1 MLRKTIFAIA
11 AVATLTATA
20 LVPTTASA
28 KNFKGGWGHHHHGW
42 GIGGLVIGSAAVAS
56 SCYQYG
62 WYRGVYTRYW
72 VCD

>member
-1 MLRKTIFAIA
+1 MFRKTIFAIA
-11 AVATLTATA
+11 AVATIAATSLA
-20 LVPTTASA
+20 STTADA
-28 KNFKGGWGHHHHGW
+28 KPFKGGFGHRGW
-42 GIGGLVIGSAAVAS
+42 GIGAAVLLGSAAVAT

>member
-1 MLRKTIFAIA
+1 MFRKTIFAIA

-28 KNFKGGWGHHHHGW
+28 KNFKGGWGHHHGW
-42 GIGGLVIGSAAVAS
+42 GIGGLVVGGAAVA

>member
-1 MLRKTIFAIA
+1 MFRKTIFAIA

-28 KNFKGGWGHHHHGW
+28 KPFKHWGHHGW
-42 GIGGLVIGSAAVAS
+42 GIGAVVLGSAIVAS

-62 WYRGVYTRYW
+62 WYRGEYRRYW

>member
-28 KNFKGGWGHHHHGW
+28 KNFKGGHHHHGW

-72 VCD
+72 ACD

>member
-1 MLRKTIFAIA
+1 MFRKTIFAIA
-11 AVATLTATA
+11 AVATNAATSLA
-20 LVPTTASA
+20 ATTSA
-28 KNFKGGWGHHHHGW
+28 DAHWKGGHHRGW
-42 GIGGLVIGSAAVAS
+42 GIGGVFIGSAAVA

>member
-28 KNFKGGWGHHHHGW
+28 KNFKGGHHHRW
-42 GIGGLVIGSAAVAS
+42 GIGGLVIGGAAVA

-62 WYRGVYTRYW
+62 WYRGEYRRFW